1 MEADDGVARARL
13 LEEFKY
19 SLRQSSLGF
28 SFLVLGTND
37 LIHMEFTDKSL
48 SQVKPPSKTAIYC
61 HLTILTPGIYSKQVI
76 IIIITITPK
85 YPIWLTYISN
95 RVELKVIL
103 GYIYLELAW
112 AI

>member
-1 MEADDGVARARL
+1 
-13 LEEFKY
+13 
-19 SLRQSSLGF
+19 
-28 SFLVLGTND
+28 
-37 LIHMEFTDKSL
+37 MEFTDKSL
-48 SQVKPPSKTAIYC
+48 SQAKPPSKTAIYC

-76 IIIITITPK
+76 IIIITIMAK

-103 GYIYLELAW
+103 GYIDLELAW